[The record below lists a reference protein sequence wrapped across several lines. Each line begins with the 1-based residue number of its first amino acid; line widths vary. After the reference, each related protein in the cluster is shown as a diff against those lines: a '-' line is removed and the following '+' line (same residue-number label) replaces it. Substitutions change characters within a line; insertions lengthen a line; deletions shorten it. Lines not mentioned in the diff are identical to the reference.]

1 MNEKVY
7 LSQKHSK
14 IIPLIK
20 NSSSF
25 AFIFPYHTSLTEIEN
40 ERRFKEMSAKI
51 KDQGFGFGRMYNS
64 LNIKR
69 IEYKEKILFI
79 KDIPKMDVL
88 NLLRN
93 LGEIYF
99 IYKDDNEFFEYKFD
113 GKAVQ
118 ITDEFDI
125 NLMNQDFVTFL
136 NSFLYAVSLG
146 TNRNVFLDKAK
157 INYIHE
163 PMGLSFNQM
172 AYHGKRDGDEDAIIL
187 IDNINTAKDEI

>member
-20 NSSSF
+20 SSSSF
-25 AFIFPYHTSLTEIEN
+25 AFIFPYHTSLIETEN
-40 ERRFKEMSAKI
+40 ELRFKEIRTKI
-51 KDQGFGFGRMYNS
+51 KDQRFGYARIYNS
-64 LNIKR
+64 LKIQE
-69 IEYKEKILFI
+69 IEYTEKILFI

-93 LGEIYF
+93 QGEIYF

-125 NLMNQDFVTFL
+125 NLMNHDFATFL
-136 NSFLYAVSLG
+136 DSFLKAVSLG
-146 TNRNVFLDKAK
+146 AERNVFLEKPK
-157 INYIHE
+157 INYLHE
-163 PMGLSFNQM
+163 PMVLSFNQM
-172 AYHGKRDGDEDAIIL
+172 TYHGKREGDEDAIIL
-187 IDNINTAKDEI
+187 IDNINTTKDEI